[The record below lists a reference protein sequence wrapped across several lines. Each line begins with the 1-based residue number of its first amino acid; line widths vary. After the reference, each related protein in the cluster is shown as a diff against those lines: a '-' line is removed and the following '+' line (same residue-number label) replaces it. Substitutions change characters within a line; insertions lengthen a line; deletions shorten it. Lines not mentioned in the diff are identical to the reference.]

1 MDEEADFANLL
12 SQSTIARPTWSSGP
26 ATGGG
31 PSSPDPWAN
40 PFSSSGS
47 PTNPFAS
54 STSAFGSTSA
64 YVPAPTPAL
73 RLDQAQDEEADFA
86 ATLERSRTPPYVAQ
100 LEEDDK
106 YGRGILP
113 DPPSVIAARE
123 QELVEAESVFTNP
136 YADTDP
142 AEGGFQAYSPPR
154 HAVPTPPAV
163 VGSGSPVSRANTRML
178 PSDLIDE
185 DLLAA
190 SDPSISLKKAFV
202 KSTPAPRAQKEA
214 QGKKAYVFTP
224 AKVETPK
231 SVAKNETDKSQVEG
245 AKQADVQVKSPVEKA
260 DDKTKE
266 DKGEEAIKADDKS
279 SEGADVEQETV
290 PFTAEAGNISTS
302 DPVNKSDPPESIPL
316 PDSALPSPTISR
328 IASPL
333 PNKSKSSTPTKSPQP
348 PPTPTNDLFS
358 PVPSSTPKH
367 DRVAVSPL
375 DPPAPS
381 KPDYGFQA
389 LSIGGTTTNSNFS
402 ANAPPPPPKT
412 ATATS
417 TDWSQPSTSTSTGT
431 GATSSRFAGKG
442 WAAVDEVDDL
452 FGGGGPSVKSDP
464 WGETAGEGWAGDNVP
479 IMGGSSQVR
488 LV

>member
-26 ATGGG
+26 TSGGG

-40 PFSSSGS
+40 PFSSSES
-47 PTNPFAS
+47 PTNPFVS

-64 YVPAPTPAL
+64 YVPAPTPTL

-123 QELVEAESVFTNP
+123 QEIVEAESVFTNP
-136 YADTDP
+136 YADVDP

-154 HAVPTPPAV
+154 HAVSSPPAV

-202 KSTPAPRAQKEA
+202 KSTPGPRAQKEA

-224 AKVETPK
+224 AKVDASK
-231 SVAKNETDKSQVEG
+231 SVPKKKQDKLKDEG
-245 AKQADVQVKSPVEKA
+245 AKQADAQVKSPVEKA
-260 DDKTKE
+260 ADKKEE
-266 DKGEEAIKADDKS
+266 DKGEEATKADDKT
-279 SEGADVEQETV
+279 SEGADVNQETV
-290 PFTAEAGNISTS
+290 PPTAEAAMISIS
-302 DPVNKSDPPESIPL
+302 DPVDKSGPPESIPL

-328 IASPL
+328 VASPL
-333 PNKSKSSTPTKSPQP
+333 PTNKSKSSTPIKGPQP
-348 PPTPTNDLFS
+348 SFTPTNDLFS
-358 PVPSSTPKH
+358 PVPSSTP
-367 DRVAVSPL
+367 
-375 DPPAPS
+375 
-381 KPDYGFQA
+381 Q
-389 LSIGGTTTNSNFS
+389 T
-402 ANAPPPPPKT
+402 
-412 ATATS
+412 
-417 TDWSQPSTSTSTGT
+417 
-431 GATSSRFAGKG
+431 
-442 WAAVDEVDDL
+442 
-452 FGGGGPSVKSDP
+452 
-464 WGETAGEGWAGDNVP
+464 
-479 IMGGSSQVR
+479 
-488 LV
+488 